1 MKLGLLFAGQGSQRP
16 AMGKDFYEQYPAFRD
31 IFDYL
36 TEDEKRAAFDGP
48 AEKLSDTRYTQ
59 PVMVAFAAGVT
70 ALLKEQGI
78 KPDMTLGLSL
88 GEYSALSAAEVF
100 TPEETVNIVRKRAE
114 AMSKASEGIDCA
126 MMAVLGGE
134 RNLVEECCIEASNLT
149 GKKVQAV
156 NFNCPGQIVISGL
169 TEAVEQASKLLMEK
183 GIKRCLKLPVSGPFH
198 TDFMKPAGA
207 VLRNVFDRMENLEER
222 PMRFPVVFNA
232 TGNMK
237 KDEETIADLLV
248 RQVSSPVLLED
259 SIRLMKKEG
268 IDIAL
273 EIGPG
278 KTLSG
283 FVKKTASD
291 IETLS
296 IESACDF
303 EDVMRQLTGAK

>member
-78 KPDMTLGLSL
+78 KPAMTLGLSL

-207 VLRNVFDRMENLEER
+207 VLRNVFDHMENLEEGR
-222 PMRFPVVFNA
+222 
-232 TGNMK
+232 
-237 KDEETIADLLV
+237 
-248 RQVSSPVLLED
+248 
-259 SIRLMKKEG
+259 
-268 IDIAL
+268 
-273 EIGPG
+273 
-278 KTLSG
+278 
-283 FVKKTASD
+283 
-291 IETLS
+291 
-296 IESACDF
+296 
-303 EDVMRQLTGAK
+303 